1 MENTSVQIPS
11 AIFMVR
17 PKHFRFNEQTAASN
31 TFQERD
37 GHVSAENIS
46 NKARQEFDMLAKQ
59 LQDAGVNTYIF
70 DEAPNANTPD
80 AVFPNNWISFHPDGR
95 VVFYPMLAPNRRL
108 ERRQDIVEH
117 IARDF
122 EVLEIID
129 FSIYESKGKFLEGTG
144 SIVFDHVHKVAYANS
159 SPRTSIELFRL
170 CCAHLGYKPILFH
183 AIDRQGLA
191 IYHTNVMMNL
201 GDDFAIVCLEAMPPS
216 DAKLVVHSLEETGHE
231 IVAISVDQMEYF
243 AGNMIQL
250 AGTMGKILLMSSSA
264 FQSLT
269 TAQVRQLEKSNQLL
283 HPGLSTIE
291 RYGGGSARCMVAG
304 IHLPKLLRPKR

>member
-1 MENTSVQIPS
+1 MGNTSVQIPS

-37 GHVSAENIS
+37 GHVFAEKIS
-46 NKARQEFDMLAKQ
+46 DKARMEFDMLIKQ

-70 DEAPNANTPD
+70 DEVPNANTPD

-95 VVFYPMLAPNRRL
+95 VVFYPMLAPNRRI
-108 ERRQDIVEH
+108 ERRQDIAER

-129 FSIYESKGKFLEGTG
+129 LSKYESQGKFLEGTG

-159 SPRTSIELFRL
+159 SPRTSPELFRL
-170 CCAHLGYKPILFH
+170 CCAHLGYRPILFH
-183 AIDRQGLA
+183 ASDRQGMA

-201 GDDFAIVCLEAMPPS
+201 GDGLAIVCLEAMPPS
-216 DAKLVVHSLEETGHE
+216 DAKLVAHSLKETGHE
-231 IVAISVDQMEYF
+231 IVDISLDQMEHF

-250 AGTMGKILLMSSSA
+250 AGAVGKILLMSSGA

-269 TAQVRQLEKSNQLL
+269 TAQVRRLEKSNHLL
-283 HPGLSTIE
+283 RADLTTIE
-291 RYGGGSARCMVAG
+291 KYGGGSARCMVAG
-304 IHLPKLLRPKR
+304 IHLPKIL